1 MERTNEK
8 IQYGKFLELINEF
21 FRQGSV
27 FPVRFNNYVIFPG
40 FCDVHVHFREPG
52 FFYKETIESG
62 SLAAAR
68 GGYTAVCAMPNLS
81 PAPDGLETLKAETD
95 IIEKDA
101 VINVYPYGTI
111 TKGEKGEELSDME
124 QLAPFVCAFSDDGRG
139 VQSEEMM
146 RRAMLKA
153 KSLGKVI
160 AAHCED
166 DSLLFGGVM
175 HEGEAAKRLGVKGIS
190 SESEYKMIE
199 RDLRLAKETGV
210 KYHVCHISTAES
222 VEIIRKAKKE
232 GVNVT
237 CETAPHY
244 LVLTDED
251 VINDGRFKMNPPLRS
266 ESDRQALI
274 SGVLDGTIDMIST
287 DHAPH
292 TAEEKSKGLVGSPFG
307 VVGIE
312 TAFAVMYSAFVKTK
326 LIDEKRLYELLGGN
340 ARKRFSLP
348 IRKDDFCICETETGY
363 RINPEN
369 FLSKGKSTPLTGLE
383 VYGNCVFTVCGGKI
397 VWQKISTLN

>member
-8 IQYGKFLELINEF
+8 IQYGKFSELINEF

-62 SLAAAR
+62 SKAAAR

-153 KSLGKVI
+153 KQLGKVI

-175 HEGEAAKRLGVKGIS
+175 HEA
-190 SESEYKMIE
+190 
-199 RDLRLAKETGV
+199 LRAFLP
-210 KYHVCHISTAES
+210 
-222 VEIIRKAKKE
+222 KANIK
-232 GVNVT
+232 
-237 CETAPHY
+237 
-244 LVLTDED
+244 
-251 VINDGRFKMNPPLRS
+251 
-266 ESDRQALI
+266 
-274 SGVLDGTIDMIST
+274 
-287 DHAPH
+287 
-292 TAEEKSKGLVGSPFG
+292 
-307 VVGIE
+307 
-312 TAFAVMYSAFVKTK
+312 
-326 LIDEKRLYELLGGN
+326 
-340 ARKRFSLP
+340 
-348 IRKDDFCICETETGY
+348 
-363 RINPEN
+363 
-369 FLSKGKSTPLTGLE
+369 
-383 VYGNCVFTVCGGKI
+383 
-397 VWQKISTLN
+397 